1 MVAGRL
7 RFRRACFLG
16 WSVRVPACSRDDVLP
31 PPLNDDPREVANG
44 NRRGILRCYLGAA
57 VDTVLAH
64 AESLSGSPA
73 TASSAERDAALAVLN
88 GVLGDYLADTDS
100 PFALP
105 MRLRMNGQP
114 LRLNRRALASVFA
127 SGNRKLLV
135 AVHGLRARKRRKLNQ
150 VPGGGHSLGYF
161 SSSRSD
167 KSVTAIGFRR

>member
-1 MVAGRL
+1 MTCFPRRL
-7 RFRRACFLG
+7 PMTHEL
-16 WSVRVPACSRDDVLP
+16 
-31 PPLNDDPREVANG
+31 ANG
-44 NRRGILRCYLGAA
+44 NRWGTLGCYLGAA
-57 VDTVLAH
+57 GHTVLAH

-114 LRLNRRALASVFA
+114 LRLDRRALASAFT

-150 VPGGGHSLGYF
+150 VPGGVHSLGYF

>member
-1 MVAGRL
+1 MTHEL
-7 RFRRACFLG
+7 
-16 WSVRVPACSRDDVLP
+16 
-31 PPLNDDPREVANG
+31 ANG
-44 NRRGILRCYLGAA
+44 NRRAILRCYLGAA

-105 MRLRMNGQP
+105 MRLRTNGQP
-114 LRLNRRALASVFA
+114 LRLDRRALASAFT
-127 SGNRKLLV
+127 SGNRKLLM